1 MKSNIFRLLSYLIVA
16 AAVVVYGVPIAWIV
30 VSSFKPT
37 ASALLGYGIGQILF
51 YFTPTLD
58 AYLRVLSGPFKD
70 DLMHSLIV
78 ALSTVIVCLALGAP
92 AAYQLARV
100 KNTFTRNIAAY
111 IISTRMTPAFALS
124 LSFFILMTRI
134 VPLYDTVFALIIAY
148 LTFNLSLTVWIL
160 MGYFEDIPADLER
173 AAMVDGASRFQ
184 ALRRIVLPLSRPAI
198 TTVSIIVFLFSWNE
212 FLFAFLLTSTAA
224 RTVPVFIAHY
234 VGIVVI
240 DWPAM
245 TAISTIFM
253 LPALAFLA
261 LAQKY
266 IVKGLTM
273 GALK

>member
-1 MKSNIFRLLSYLIVA
+1 VA
-16 AAVVVYGVPIAWIV
+16 AAVLIYGVPIAWIV

-58 AYLRVLSGPFKD
+58 AYVRVLSGPFTD

-78 ALSTVIVCLALGAP
+78 ALSTVGVCLALGAP

-184 ALRRIVLPLSRPAI
+184 ALRKIVLPLSRPAI

-212 FLFAFLLTSTAA
+212 FLFAFLLTSTEA